1 MAGCPSWSKGPDSSS
16 GISNDAWVRIPLLL
30 FNRHK
35 LYYILPQFINRM
47 RVVIKGKEKK
57 VIILATYKDR
67 KDLKLIMEKVFTV
80 C

>member
-1 MAGCPSWSKGPDSSS
+1 
-16 GISNDAWVRIPLLL
+16 
-30 FNRHK
+30 
-35 LYYILPQFINRM
+35 M